1 LPAAQTSPGRWTAG
15 VIAGL
20 LVLTPLL
27 GWAGSLGFAP
37 AVALAGLL
45 TALSVRIR
53 TEDRALLLALFT
65 ALVWACASAFWSP
78 WRPADLDEQTGLK
91 LVFMLALYGCA
102 VSAARAVPEGR
113 LPRLLSGLA
122 TAAGVL
128 ALFLLFEA
136 LTSAAGYKVLLGLIG
151 QTVRPDYAIKNV
163 AQGLYV
169 LTLLAPPAL
178 AAVSGRTRWILGL
191 VLGAGII
198 GPALVF
204 GYDAPLLALAC
215 AILAAGLVLGLP
227 SLGPRLL
234 AGLSAGGFLLA
245 PVLAKGAFALGLDE
259 RIAPLLSESWLQR
272 LGYWGKAVDW
282 IWARPLPGWGLD
294 ASRAFGPGIQLHPHN
309 APPDRSGRSRH
320 RLGLDLLGTVPAR
333 PNPGGSG
340 GNGDSGRLPG
350 LRRRQFRRLAGVVA
364 GSGRP
369 VGPGLHPGASRP
381 PYRRFE
387 PFRIERRA
395 RRCGRG
401 VET

>member
-1 LPAAQTSPGRWTAG
+1 M
-15 VIAGL
+15 IAGL

-122 TAAGVL
+122 TVAGVL
-128 ALFLLFEA
+128 ALLLLFEA

-309 APPDRSGRSRH
+309 APLQIWME
-320 RLGLDLLGTVPAR
+320 LGLIGAVAAAIVWASIFSGLSRPVRTPAAAAATATAVAYLVFGAVSFGVWQEWWLGLGALSALACILVLRAR
-333 PNPGGSG
+333 PIDVS
-340 GNGDSGRLPG
+340 
-350 LRRRQFRRLAGVVA
+350 
-364 GSGRP
+364 
-369 VGPGLHPGASRP
+369 SRS
-381 PYRRFE
+381 
-387 PFRIERRA
+387 
-395 RRCGRG
+395 
-401 VET
+401 V

>member
-102 VSAARAVPEGR
+102 VSAARAVPEAR

-122 TAAGVL
+122 TVAGVL
-128 ALFLLFEA
+128 ALLLLFEA

-151 QTVRPDYAIKNV
+151 QAVRPDYAIKNV

-245 PVLAKGAFALGLDE
+245 PLLAKGAFALGLDE

-272 LGYWGKAVDW
+272 LGYWGKAVEW

-309 APPDRSGRSRH
+309 APLQIWMELGLIGAVAAAIVWASIFSGLSRPVRTPAAAAATATAVAYLIFGAVSFGVWQEWWLALGALSALACILVLRARPIDLSGRS
-320 RLGLDLLGTVPAR
+320 V
-333 PNPGGSG
+333 
-340 GNGDSGRLPG
+340 
-350 LRRRQFRRLAGVVA
+350 
-364 GSGRP
+364 
-369 VGPGLHPGASRP
+369 
-381 PYRRFE
+381 
-387 PFRIERRA
+387 
-395 RRCGRG
+395 
-401 VET
+401 

>member
-102 VSAARAVPEGR
+102 VSAARAVPEAR

-122 TAAGVL
+122 TVAGVL
-128 ALFLLFEA
+128 ALLLLFEA

-151 QTVRPDYAIKNV
+151 QAVRPDYAIKNV

-309 APPDRSGRSRH
+309 APLQIWMELGLIGAVAAAIVWASIFSGLSRPVRTPAAAAATATAVAYLIFGAVSFGVWQEWWLALGALSALACILVLRARPIDLSGRS
-320 RLGLDLLGTVPAR
+320 V
-333 PNPGGSG
+333 
-340 GNGDSGRLPG
+340 
-350 LRRRQFRRLAGVVA
+350 
-364 GSGRP
+364 
-369 VGPGLHPGASRP
+369 
-381 PYRRFE
+381 
-387 PFRIERRA
+387 
-395 RRCGRG
+395 
-401 VET
+401 

>member
-1 LPAAQTSPGRWTAG
+1 MPAAQTSPGRWTAG

-91 LVFMLALYGCA
+91 LVFMLALYGGA
-102 VSAARAVPEGR
+102 VSAARAVPEAR

-151 QTVRPDYAIKNV
+151 QTVRPDYAIKIV

-227 SLGPRLL
+227 SLAPRLL
-234 AGLSAGGFLLA
+234 AGLSAGGVLLA

-272 LGYWGKAVDW
+272 LGYWGKAVEW

-309 APPDRSGRSRH
+309 APLQIWMELGLIGAVAAAIVWASIFSGLSRPVRTPAAAAATATAVAYLIFGAVSFGVWQEWWLALGALSALACILVLRARPIDLSGRS
-320 RLGLDLLGTVPAR
+320 V
-333 PNPGGSG
+333 
-340 GNGDSGRLPG
+340 
-350 LRRRQFRRLAGVVA
+350 
-364 GSGRP
+364 
-369 VGPGLHPGASRP
+369 
-381 PYRRFE
+381 
-387 PFRIERRA
+387 
-395 RRCGRG
+395 
-401 VET
+401 

>member
-1 LPAAQTSPGRWTAG
+1 M
-15 VIAGL
+15 IAGL

-102 VSAARAVPEGR
+102 VSAARAVPEAR

-151 QTVRPDYAIKNV
+151 QAVRPDYAIKNV

-272 LGYWGKAVDW
+272 LGYWGKAVEW

-309 APPDRSGRSRH
+309 APLQIWMELGLIGAVAAAIVWASIFSGLSRPVRTPAAAAATATAVAYLIFGAVSFGVWQEWWLALGALSALACILVLRARPIDLSGRS
-320 RLGLDLLGTVPAR
+320 V
-333 PNPGGSG
+333 
-340 GNGDSGRLPG
+340 
-350 LRRRQFRRLAGVVA
+350 
-364 GSGRP
+364 
-369 VGPGLHPGASRP
+369 
-381 PYRRFE
+381 
-387 PFRIERRA
+387 
-395 RRCGRG
+395 
-401 VET
+401 

>member
-1 LPAAQTSPGRWTAG
+1 M
-15 VIAGL
+15 IAGL

-102 VSAARAVPEGR
+102 VSAARAVPEAR

-122 TAAGVL
+122 TVAGVL
-128 ALFLLFEA
+128 ALLLLFEA

-151 QTVRPDYAIKNV
+151 QAVRPDYAIKNV

-259 RIAPLLSESWLQR
+259 RIAPFLSESWLQR

-309 APPDRSGRSRH
+309 APLQIWMELGLIGAVAAAIVWASTFSGLSRPVRTPAAAAATATAVAYLIFGAVSFGVWQEWWLALGALSALACILVLRARPIDLSGRS
-320 RLGLDLLGTVPAR
+320 V
-333 PNPGGSG
+333 
-340 GNGDSGRLPG
+340 
-350 LRRRQFRRLAGVVA
+350 
-364 GSGRP
+364 
-369 VGPGLHPGASRP
+369 
-381 PYRRFE
+381 
-387 PFRIERRA
+387 
-395 RRCGRG
+395 
-401 VET
+401 

>member
-1 LPAAQTSPGRWTAG
+1 M
-15 VIAGL
+15 IAGL

-45 TALSVRIR
+45 TVSSLRVR

-65 ALVWACASAFWSP
+65 ALVWACASVFWSP
-78 WRPADLDEQTGLK
+78 WRPGDLEEQTGLK

-102 VSAARAVPEGR
+102 VSAARAVPEVR
-113 LPRLLSGLA
+113 LPGLIKGLVAATLILALILLLEAA
-122 TAAGVL
+122 TA
-128 ALFLLFEA
+128 
-136 LTSAAGYKVLLGLIG
+136 AAGYKILLGLIG

-169 LTLLAPPAL
+169 LTLLAPMAI
-178 AAVSGRTRWILGL
+178 AAVTGRARWVLGL
-191 VLGAGII
+191 GLGAGII

-215 AILAAGLVLGLP
+215 ALLAAGLVSFFP
-227 SLGPRLL
+227 FMGPRLL

-259 RIAPLLSESWLQR
+259 RLSPLLSESWLQR
-272 LGYWGKAVDW
+272 LGYWSKAVEW

-309 APPDRSGRSRH
+309 APLQIWMELGLIGAVAAAIVWASIFSGLSRPVRTPAAAAAAAATAYLVFGAVSFGVWQEWWLALGALTALACILVLRARPIDLSGRS
-320 RLGLDLLGTVPAR
+320 V
-333 PNPGGSG
+333 
-340 GNGDSGRLPG
+340 
-350 LRRRQFRRLAGVVA
+350 
-364 GSGRP
+364 
-369 VGPGLHPGASRP
+369 
-381 PYRRFE
+381 
-387 PFRIERRA
+387 
-395 RRCGRG
+395 
-401 VET
+401 

>member
-1 LPAAQTSPGRWTAG
+1 MPAAQTSPGRWTAG

-102 VSAARAVPEGR
+102 VSAARAVPEAR

-128 ALFLLFEA
+128 ALLLLFEA

-151 QTVRPDYAIKNV
+151 QAVRPDYAIKNV

-178 AAVSGRTRWILGL
+178 AAVSGRTRCILGL

-245 PVLAKGAFALGLDE
+245 PLLAKGAFALGLDE
-259 RIAPLLSESWLQR
+259 RIAPFLSESWLQR

-309 APPDRSGRSRH
+309 APLQIWMELGLIGAVAAAIVWASIFSGLSRPVRTPAAAAATATAVAYLIFGAVSFGVWQEWWLALGALSALACILVLRARPIDLSGRS
-320 RLGLDLLGTVPAR
+320 V
-333 PNPGGSG
+333 
-340 GNGDSGRLPG
+340 
-350 LRRRQFRRLAGVVA
+350 
-364 GSGRP
+364 
-369 VGPGLHPGASRP
+369 
-381 PYRRFE
+381 
-387 PFRIERRA
+387 
-395 RRCGRG
+395 
-401 VET
+401 

>member
-1 LPAAQTSPGRWTAG
+1 M
-15 VIAGL
+15 IAGL

-53 TEDRALLLALFT
+53 TEDRPLLLALFT

-151 QTVRPDYAIKNV
+151 QAVRPDYAIKNV

-309 APPDRSGRSRH
+309 APLQIWMELGLIGAVAAAIVWASIFSGLSRPVRTPAAAAATATAVAYLIFGAVSFGVWQEWWLALGALSALACILVLRARPIDLSGRS
-320 RLGLDLLGTVPAR
+320 V
-333 PNPGGSG
+333 
-340 GNGDSGRLPG
+340 
-350 LRRRQFRRLAGVVA
+350 
-364 GSGRP
+364 
-369 VGPGLHPGASRP
+369 
-381 PYRRFE
+381 
-387 PFRIERRA
+387 
-395 RRCGRG
+395 
-401 VET
+401 

>member
-1 LPAAQTSPGRWTAG
+1 M
-15 VIAGL
+15 IAGL

-102 VSAARAVPEGR
+102 VSAARAVPEAR

-128 ALFLLFEA
+128 ALLLLFEA

-151 QTVRPDYAIKNV
+151 QAVRPDYAIKNV

-309 APPDRSGRSRH
+309 APLQIWMELGLIGAVAAAIVWASIFSGLSRPVRTPAAAAATATAVAYLIFGAVSFGVWQEWWLALGALSALACILVLRARPIDLSGRS
-320 RLGLDLLGTVPAR
+320 V
-333 PNPGGSG
+333 
-340 GNGDSGRLPG
+340 
-350 LRRRQFRRLAGVVA
+350 
-364 GSGRP
+364 
-369 VGPGLHPGASRP
+369 
-381 PYRRFE
+381 
-387 PFRIERRA
+387 
-395 RRCGRG
+395 
-401 VET
+401 

>member
-1 LPAAQTSPGRWTAG
+1 MPAAQTSPGRWTAG

-102 VSAARAVPEGR
+102 VSAARAVPEAR

-122 TAAGVL
+122 TVAGVL
-128 ALFLLFEA
+128 ALLLLFEA
-136 LTSAAGYKVLLGLIG
+136 LTSPAVSKVLLGLIG
-151 QTVRPDYAIKNV
+151 QAVRPDYAIKNV

-245 PVLAKGAFALGLDE
+245 PLLAKGAFALGLDE
-259 RIAPLLSESWLQR
+259 RIAPFLSESWLQR

-309 APPDRSGRSRH
+309 APLQIWMELGLIGAVAAAIVWASIFSGLSRPSRTPAAAAATATAVAYLIFGAVSFGVWQEWWLALGALSALACILVLRARPIDLSGRS
-320 RLGLDLLGTVPAR
+320 V
-333 PNPGGSG
+333 
-340 GNGDSGRLPG
+340 
-350 LRRRQFRRLAGVVA
+350 
-364 GSGRP
+364 
-369 VGPGLHPGASRP
+369 
-381 PYRRFE
+381 
-387 PFRIERRA
+387 
-395 RRCGRG
+395 
-401 VET
+401 

>member
-1 LPAAQTSPGRWTAG
+1 M
-15 VIAGL
+15 IAGL

-102 VSAARAVPEGR
+102 VSAARAVPEAR

-245 PVLAKGAFALGLDE
+245 PLLAKGAFALGLDE

-309 APPDRSGRSRH
+309 APLQIWMELGLIGAVAAAIVWASIFSGLSRPVRTPAAAAATATAVAYLIFGAVSFGVWQEWWLALGALSALACILVLRARPIDLSGRS
-320 RLGLDLLGTVPAR
+320 V
-333 PNPGGSG
+333 
-340 GNGDSGRLPG
+340 
-350 LRRRQFRRLAGVVA
+350 
-364 GSGRP
+364 
-369 VGPGLHPGASRP
+369 
-381 PYRRFE
+381 
-387 PFRIERRA
+387 
-395 RRCGRG
+395 
-401 VET
+401 

>member
-1 LPAAQTSPGRWTAG
+1 M
-15 VIAGL
+15 IAGL

-102 VSAARAVPEGR
+102 VSAARAVPEAR

-128 ALFLLFEA
+128 ALLLLFEA

-151 QTVRPDYAIKNV
+151 QAVRPDYAIKNV

-272 LGYWGKAVDW
+272 LGYWGKAVEW

-309 APPDRSGRSRH
+309 APLQIWMELGLIGAVAAAIVWASIFSGLSRPVRTPAAAAATATAVAYLIFGAVSFGVWQEWWLALGALSALACILVLRARPIDLSGRS
-320 RLGLDLLGTVPAR
+320 V
-333 PNPGGSG
+333 
-340 GNGDSGRLPG
+340 
-350 LRRRQFRRLAGVVA
+350 
-364 GSGRP
+364 
-369 VGPGLHPGASRP
+369 
-381 PYRRFE
+381 
-387 PFRIERRA
+387 
-395 RRCGRG
+395 
-401 VET
+401 

>member
-1 LPAAQTSPGRWTAG
+1 M
-15 VIAGL
+15 IAGL

-102 VSAARAVPEGR
+102 VSAARVVPEAR

-128 ALFLLFEA
+128 ALLLLFEA

-151 QTVRPDYAIKNV
+151 QAVRPDYAIKNV
-163 AQGLYV
+163 AQGLFV

-272 LGYWGKAVDW
+272 LGYWGKAVEW

-309 APPDRSGRSRH
+309 APLQIWME
-320 RLGLDLLGTVPAR
+320 LGLIGAVAAAIVWASIFSGLSRPVRTPAAAAATATAVAYLIFGAVSFGVWQEWWLALGALSALACILVLRAR
-333 PNPGGSG
+333 PIDVS
-340 GNGDSGRLPG
+340 
-350 LRRRQFRRLAGVVA
+350 
-364 GSGRP
+364 
-369 VGPGLHPGASRP
+369 
-381 PYRRFE
+381 
-387 PFRIERRA
+387 A
-395 RRCGRG
+395 RS
-401 VET
+401 V

>member
-1 LPAAQTSPGRWTAG
+1 MPAAQTSPGRWTAG

-102 VSAARAVPEGR
+102 VSAARAVPEAR
-113 LPRLLSGLA
+113 LPRLMSGLA

-128 ALFLLFEA
+128 ALLLLFEA

-151 QTVRPDYAIKNV
+151 QAVRPDYAIKNV

-245 PVLAKGAFALGLDE
+245 PLLAKGAFALGLDE
-259 RIAPLLSESWLQR
+259 RIAPFLSESWLQR

-309 APPDRSGRSRH
+309 APLQIWMELGLIGAVAAAIVWASTFSGLSRPVRTPAAAAATATAVAYLIFGAVSFGVWQEWWLALGALSALACILVLRARPIDLSGRS
-320 RLGLDLLGTVPAR
+320 V
-333 PNPGGSG
+333 
-340 GNGDSGRLPG
+340 
-350 LRRRQFRRLAGVVA
+350 
-364 GSGRP
+364 
-369 VGPGLHPGASRP
+369 
-381 PYRRFE
+381 
-387 PFRIERRA
+387 
-395 RRCGRG
+395 
-401 VET
+401 

>member
-1 LPAAQTSPGRWTAG
+1 M
-15 VIAGL
+15 IAGL

-45 TALSVRIR
+45 TALSLRVRA
-53 TEDRALLLALFT
+53 EDRALLLALFT

-102 VSAARAVPEGR
+102 VSAARAVPEAR
-113 LPRLLSGLA
+113 LPGLLKGLA
-122 TAAGVL
+122 AAAGVL
-128 ALFLLFEA
+128 ALLLLFEA
-136 LTSAAGYKVLLGLIG
+136 ATSAAGYKVLLGLIG

-178 AAVSGRTRWILGL
+178 VAVSGRKRWGLGL
-191 VLGAGII
+191 VLGAGIL
-198 GPALVF
+198 GPALAF

-215 AILAAGLVLGLP
+215 ALLAGGLVLVLP
-227 SLGPRLL
+227 FLGPRLL

-245 PVLAKGAFALGLDE
+245 PVLAKGAFTLGLDD
-259 RIAPLLSESWLQR
+259 RIAPFLSESWLQR

-309 APPDRSGRSRH
+309 APLQVWMELGLIGAVAAAIVWASIFSGLSRRIRTPPAAAAAATATAYLVFGAVSFGVWQEWWLGLGALSALACILVLRARPIDLSGRS
-320 RLGLDLLGTVPAR
+320 V
-333 PNPGGSG
+333 
-340 GNGDSGRLPG
+340 
-350 LRRRQFRRLAGVVA
+350 
-364 GSGRP
+364 
-369 VGPGLHPGASRP
+369 
-381 PYRRFE
+381 
-387 PFRIERRA
+387 
-395 RRCGRG
+395 
-401 VET
+401 

>member
-102 VSAARAVPEGR
+102 VSAARVVPEAR

-128 ALFLLFEA
+128 ALLLLFEA

-151 QTVRPDYAIKNV
+151 QAVRPDYAIKNV
-163 AQGLYV
+163 AQGLFV

-272 LGYWGKAVDW
+272 LGYWGKAVEW

-309 APPDRSGRSRH
+309 APLQIWME
-320 RLGLDLLGTVPAR
+320 LGLIGAVAAAIVWASIFSGLSRPVRTPAAAAATATAVAYLIFGAVSFGVWQEWWLALGALSALACILVLRAR
-333 PNPGGSG
+333 PIDVS
-340 GNGDSGRLPG
+340 
-350 LRRRQFRRLAGVVA
+350 
-364 GSGRP
+364 
-369 VGPGLHPGASRP
+369 
-381 PYRRFE
+381 
-387 PFRIERRA
+387 A
-395 RRCGRG
+395 RS
-401 VET
+401 V

>member
-1 LPAAQTSPGRWTAG
+1 

-309 APPDRSGRSRH
+309 APLQIWME
-320 RLGLDLLGTVPAR
+320 LGLIGAVAAAIVWASIFSGLSRPVRTPAAAAATATAVAYLVFGAVSFGVWQEWWLGLGALSALACILVLRAR
-333 PNPGGSG
+333 PIDVS
-340 GNGDSGRLPG
+340 
-350 LRRRQFRRLAGVVA
+350 
-364 GSGRP
+364 
-369 VGPGLHPGASRP
+369 SRS
-381 PYRRFE
+381 
-387 PFRIERRA
+387 
-395 RRCGRG
+395 
-401 VET
+401 V

>member
-1 LPAAQTSPGRWTAG
+1 

-102 VSAARAVPEGR
+102 VSAARAVPEAR

-122 TAAGVL
+122 TVAGVL
-128 ALFLLFEA
+128 ALLLLFEA

-151 QTVRPDYAIKNV
+151 QAVRPDYAIKNV

-309 APPDRSGRSRH
+309 APLQIWMELGLIGAVAAAIVWASIFSGLSRPVRTPAAAAATATAVAYLIFGAVSFGVWQEWWLALGALSALACILVLRARPIDLSGRS
-320 RLGLDLLGTVPAR
+320 V
-333 PNPGGSG
+333 
-340 GNGDSGRLPG
+340 
-350 LRRRQFRRLAGVVA
+350 
-364 GSGRP
+364 
-369 VGPGLHPGASRP
+369 
-381 PYRRFE
+381 
-387 PFRIERRA
+387 
-395 RRCGRG
+395 
-401 VET
+401 

>member
-1 LPAAQTSPGRWTAG
+1 

-128 ALFLLFEA
+128 ALLLLFEA

-151 QTVRPDYAIKNV
+151 QAVRPDYAIKNV

-309 APPDRSGRSRH
+309 APLQIWMELGLIGAVAAAIVWASIFSGLSRPVRTPAAAAATATAVAYLIFGAVSFGVWQEWWLALGALSALACILVLRARPIDLSGRS
-320 RLGLDLLGTVPAR
+320 V
-333 PNPGGSG
+333 
-340 GNGDSGRLPG
+340 
-350 LRRRQFRRLAGVVA
+350 
-364 GSGRP
+364 
-369 VGPGLHPGASRP
+369 
-381 PYRRFE
+381 
-387 PFRIERRA
+387 
-395 RRCGRG
+395 
-401 VET
+401 

>member
-1 LPAAQTSPGRWTAG
+1 M
-15 VIAGL
+15 IAGL

-102 VSAARAVPEGR
+102 VSAARAVPEAR

-151 QTVRPDYAIKNV
+151 QAVRPDYAIKNV

-309 APPDRSGRSRH
+309 APLQIWMELGLIGAVAAAIVWASIFSGLSRPVRTPAAAAATATAVAYLIFGAVSFGVWQEWWLALGALSALACILVLRARPIDLSGRS
-320 RLGLDLLGTVPAR
+320 V
-333 PNPGGSG
+333 
-340 GNGDSGRLPG
+340 
-350 LRRRQFRRLAGVVA
+350 
-364 GSGRP
+364 
-369 VGPGLHPGASRP
+369 
-381 PYRRFE
+381 
-387 PFRIERRA
+387 
-395 RRCGRG
+395 
-401 VET
+401 

>member
-1 LPAAQTSPGRWTAG
+1 MPAAQTSPGRWTAG

-102 VSAARAVPEGR
+102 VSAARAVPEAR

-122 TAAGVL
+122 TVAGVL
-128 ALFLLFEA
+128 ALLLLFEA

-151 QTVRPDYAIKNV
+151 QAVRPDYAIKNV

-309 APPDRSGRSRH
+309 APLQIWMELGLIGAVAAAIVWASIFSGLSRPVRTPAAAAATATAVAYLIFGAVSFGVWQEWWLALGALSALACILVLRARPIDLSGRS
-320 RLGLDLLGTVPAR
+320 V
-333 PNPGGSG
+333 
-340 GNGDSGRLPG
+340 
-350 LRRRQFRRLAGVVA
+350 
-364 GSGRP
+364 
-369 VGPGLHPGASRP
+369 
-381 PYRRFE
+381 
-387 PFRIERRA
+387 
-395 RRCGRG
+395 
-401 VET
+401 

>member
-1 LPAAQTSPGRWTAG
+1 M
-15 VIAGL
+15 IAGL

-102 VSAARAVPEGR
+102 VSAARAVPEAR

-122 TAAGVL
+122 TVAGVL
-128 ALFLLFEA
+128 ALLLLFEA
-136 LTSAAGYKVLLGLIG
+136 LTSAAGYKVLLGLID
-151 QTVRPDYAIKNV
+151 QAVRPDYAIKNV

-272 LGYWGKAVDW
+272 LGYWGKAVEW

-309 APPDRSGRSRH
+309 APLQIWMELGLIGAVAAAIVWASIFSGLSRPVRTPAAAAATATAVAYLIFGAVSFGVWQEWWLALGALSALACILVLRARPIDLSGRS
-320 RLGLDLLGTVPAR
+320 V
-333 PNPGGSG
+333 
-340 GNGDSGRLPG
+340 
-350 LRRRQFRRLAGVVA
+350 
-364 GSGRP
+364 
-369 VGPGLHPGASRP
+369 
-381 PYRRFE
+381 
-387 PFRIERRA
+387 
-395 RRCGRG
+395 
-401 VET
+401 

>member
-1 LPAAQTSPGRWTAG
+1 M
-15 VIAGL
+15 IAGL

-102 VSAARAVPEGR
+102 VSAARAVPEAR

-151 QTVRPDYAIKNV
+151 QAVRPDYAIKNV

-309 APPDRSGRSRH
+309 APLQIWMELGLIGAVAAAIVWASTFSGLSRPVRTPAAAAATATAVAYLIFGAVSFGVWQEWWLALGALSALACILVLRARPIDLSGRS
-320 RLGLDLLGTVPAR
+320 V
-333 PNPGGSG
+333 
-340 GNGDSGRLPG
+340 
-350 LRRRQFRRLAGVVA
+350 
-364 GSGRP
+364 
-369 VGPGLHPGASRP
+369 
-381 PYRRFE
+381 
-387 PFRIERRA
+387 
-395 RRCGRG
+395 
-401 VET
+401 

>member
-102 VSAARAVPEGR
+102 VSAARAVPEAR

-122 TAAGVL
+122 TVAGVL

-151 QTVRPDYAIKNV
+151 QAVRPDYAIKNV

-245 PVLAKGAFALGLDE
+245 PLLAKGAFALGLDE

-272 LGYWGKAVDW
+272 LGYWGKAVEW

-309 APPDRSGRSRH
+309 APLQIWMELGLIGAVAAAIVWASIFSGLSRPVRTPAAAAATATAVAYLIFGAVSFGVWQEWWLALGALSALACILVLRARPIDLSGRS
-320 RLGLDLLGTVPAR
+320 V
-333 PNPGGSG
+333 
-340 GNGDSGRLPG
+340 
-350 LRRRQFRRLAGVVA
+350 
-364 GSGRP
+364 
-369 VGPGLHPGASRP
+369 
-381 PYRRFE
+381 
-387 PFRIERRA
+387 
-395 RRCGRG
+395 
-401 VET
+401 

>member
-1 LPAAQTSPGRWTAG
+1 M
-15 VIAGL
+15 IAGL

-102 VSAARAVPEGR
+102 VSAARAVPEAR

-122 TAAGVL
+122 TVAGVL
-128 ALFLLFEA
+128 ALLLLFEA

-151 QTVRPDYAIKNV
+151 QAVRPDYAIKNV

-245 PVLAKGAFALGLDE
+245 PLLAKGAFALGLDE

-272 LGYWGKAVDW
+272 LGYWGKAVEW

-309 APPDRSGRSRH
+309 APLQIWMELGLIGAVAAAIVWASIFSGLSRPVRTPAAAAATATAVAYLIFGAVSFGVWQEWWLALGALSALACILVLRARPIDLSGRS
-320 RLGLDLLGTVPAR
+320 V
-333 PNPGGSG
+333 
-340 GNGDSGRLPG
+340 
-350 LRRRQFRRLAGVVA
+350 
-364 GSGRP
+364 
-369 VGPGLHPGASRP
+369 
-381 PYRRFE
+381 
-387 PFRIERRA
+387 
-395 RRCGRG
+395 
-401 VET
+401 

>member
-1 LPAAQTSPGRWTAG
+1 MTATQTSQGRWTAG

-45 TALSVRIR
+45 TALSLRVRV
-53 TEDRALLLALFT
+53 EDRALLLALFT

-102 VSAARAVPEGR
+102 VGAGRAVPEVR
-113 LPRLLSGLA
+113 LPGLLKGLA
-122 TAAGVL
+122 AAAGAL
-128 ALFLLFEA
+128 ALLLLFEA
-136 LTSAAGYKVLLGLIG
+136 ATSAAGYKALLGLVG
-151 QTVRPDYAIKNV
+151 QAVRPDYAIKNV

-178 AAVSGRTRWILGL
+178 AAVSGRTRWVLGF
-191 VLGAGII
+191 VLGAGIL
-198 GPALVF
+198 GPALAF

-215 AILAAGLVLGLP
+215 ALLAAGLVLGLP
-227 SLGPRLL
+227 FLGPRLL

-245 PVLAKGAFALGLDE
+245 PALAKGAFALGLDD
-259 RIAPLLSESWLQR
+259 RIAPFLSESWLQR

-309 APPDRSGRSRH
+309 APLQVWMELGLIGAVAAAIVWASIFSGLSRRVRTPPAAAAAATATAYLVFGAVSFGVWQEWWLGLGALSALACILVLRAQPIDLSGRS
-320 RLGLDLLGTVPAR
+320 V
-333 PNPGGSG
+333 
-340 GNGDSGRLPG
+340 
-350 LRRRQFRRLAGVVA
+350 
-364 GSGRP
+364 
-369 VGPGLHPGASRP
+369 
-381 PYRRFE
+381 
-387 PFRIERRA
+387 
-395 RRCGRG
+395 
-401 VET
+401 

>member
-1 LPAAQTSPGRWTAG
+1 

-45 TALSVRIR
+45 TVSSLRVR

-65 ALVWACASAFWSP
+65 ALVWACASVFWSP
-78 WRPADLDEQTGLK
+78 WRPGDLEEQTGLK

-102 VSAARAVPEGR
+102 VSAARAVPEVR
-113 LPRLLSGLA
+113 LPGLIKGLVAATLILALILLLEAA
-122 TAAGVL
+122 TA
-128 ALFLLFEA
+128 
-136 LTSAAGYKVLLGLIG
+136 AAGYKILLGLIG

-169 LTLLAPPAL
+169 LTLLAPMAI
-178 AAVSGRTRWILGL
+178 AAVTGRARWVLGL
-191 VLGAGII
+191 GLGAGII

-215 AILAAGLVLGLP
+215 ALLAAGLVSFFP
-227 SLGPRLL
+227 FMGPRLL
-234 AGLSAGGFLLA
+234 AGLSAGGVLLA

-259 RIAPLLSESWLQR
+259 RLSPLLSESWLQR
-272 LGYWGKAVDW
+272 LGYWSKAVEW

-309 APPDRSGRSRH
+309 APLQVWMELGLIGAVAAAIVWASIFSGLSRPVRTPAAAAAAAAATAYLVFGAVSFGVWQEWWLALGALTALACILVLRARPIDLSGRS
-320 RLGLDLLGTVPAR
+320 V
-333 PNPGGSG
+333 
-340 GNGDSGRLPG
+340 
-350 LRRRQFRRLAGVVA
+350 
-364 GSGRP
+364 
-369 VGPGLHPGASRP
+369 
-381 PYRRFE
+381 
-387 PFRIERRA
+387 
-395 RRCGRG
+395 
-401 VET
+401 

>member
-1 LPAAQTSPGRWTAG
+1 MPAAQTSPGRWTAG

-102 VSAARAVPEGR
+102 VSAARAVPEAR

-128 ALFLLFEA
+128 ALLLLFEA

-151 QTVRPDYAIKNV
+151 QAVRPDYAIKNV

-309 APPDRSGRSRH
+309 APLQIWMELGLIGAVAAAIVWASIFSGLSRPVRTPAAAAATATAVAYLIFGAVSFGVWQEWWLALGALSALACILVLRARPIDLSGRS
-320 RLGLDLLGTVPAR
+320 V
-333 PNPGGSG
+333 
-340 GNGDSGRLPG
+340 
-350 LRRRQFRRLAGVVA
+350 
-364 GSGRP
+364 
-369 VGPGLHPGASRP
+369 
-381 PYRRFE
+381 
-387 PFRIERRA
+387 
-395 RRCGRG
+395 
-401 VET
+401 

>member
-1 LPAAQTSPGRWTAG
+1 MPAAQTSPGRWTAG

-102 VSAARAVPEGR
+102 VSAARAVPEAR

-128 ALFLLFEA
+128 ALLLLFEA

-227 SLGPRLL
+227 SLAPRLL
-234 AGLSAGGFLLA
+234 AGLSAGGVLLA

-272 LGYWGKAVDW
+272 LGYWGKAVEW

-309 APPDRSGRSRH
+309 APLQIWMELGLIGAVAAAIVWASIFSGLSRPVRTPAAAAATATAVAYLIFGAVSFGVWQEWWLALGALSALACILVLRARPIDLSGRS
-320 RLGLDLLGTVPAR
+320 V
-333 PNPGGSG
+333 
-340 GNGDSGRLPG
+340 
-350 LRRRQFRRLAGVVA
+350 
-364 GSGRP
+364 
-369 VGPGLHPGASRP
+369 
-381 PYRRFE
+381 
-387 PFRIERRA
+387 
-395 RRCGRG
+395 
-401 VET
+401 

>member
-1 LPAAQTSPGRWTAG
+1 M
-15 VIAGL
+15 IAGL

-102 VSAARAVPEGR
+102 VSAARAVPEAR

-128 ALFLLFEA
+128 ALLLLFEA

-151 QTVRPDYAIKNV
+151 QAVRPDYAIKNV

-178 AAVSGRTRWILGL
+178 AAVSGRTRCILGL

-234 AGLSAGGFLLA
+234 AGLSAGGVLLA

-259 RIAPLLSESWLQR
+259 RIAPFLSESWLQR

-309 APPDRSGRSRH
+309 APLQIWMELGLIGAVAAAIVWASIFSGLSRPVRTPAAAAATATAVAYLIFGAVSFGVWQEWWLALGALSALACILVLRARPIDLSGRS
-320 RLGLDLLGTVPAR
+320 V
-333 PNPGGSG
+333 
-340 GNGDSGRLPG
+340 
-350 LRRRQFRRLAGVVA
+350 
-364 GSGRP
+364 
-369 VGPGLHPGASRP
+369 
-381 PYRRFE
+381 
-387 PFRIERRA
+387 
-395 RRCGRG
+395 
-401 VET
+401 